1 MEKPDSARSTKASLY
16 AARASTP
23 FAHVKLNIGTAISP
37 QLNNSRRQR
46 HGLSALQHSQQN
58 KVSDASPEYF
68 VDKLMTEILHELKQP
83 LTAISLLS
91 ESARRRVSADN
102 ESKQDIEHS
111 LQNIGIQAKRIS
123 KMIRG
128 LQRFSTENTLQTETV
143 SIECMVREVIELID
157 AEARLNNVN
166 ILIDLEKGL
175 ELEID
180 KILIEQVFINLI
192 RNAIDALK
200 DISAENR
207 KIFIYAGRLNDE
219 VIVSIKDNGPG
230 MTSDQAEHAFDT
242 FYTSKPDGVGMG
254 LVISRDIIKA
264 HGGDIRFC
272 TSPSEGCTFYLTL
285 GTEKKEVKYYER

>member
-1 MEKPDSARSTKASLY
+1 MDKPRSALSTTASLY
-16 AARASTP
+16 SACNTTP
-23 FAHVKLNIGTAISP
+23 FAHTQSSTGTVVSLQP
-37 QLNNSRRQR
+37 NDSHHQLNYLPTTPR
-46 HGLSALQHSQQN
+46 SQQN
-58 KVSDASPEYF
+58 KVSEASPEYF

-91 ESARRRVSADN
+91 ESARRRVSAGK
-102 ESKQDIEHS
+102 EGMHDIEHS

-143 SIECMVREVIELID
+143 SIEGMVQEVIELID
-157 AEARLNNVN
+157 VEARLNNVN
-166 ILIDLEKGL
+166 IVIDLEKGL

-180 KILIEQVFINLI
+180 KILMEQVFINLI

-200 DISAENR
+200 DVSAENR
-207 KIFIYAGRLNDE
+207 KLFIYAGRLNDE

-264 HGGDIRFC
+264 HGGNISFC

-285 GTEKKEVKYYER
+285 ETEKKGS